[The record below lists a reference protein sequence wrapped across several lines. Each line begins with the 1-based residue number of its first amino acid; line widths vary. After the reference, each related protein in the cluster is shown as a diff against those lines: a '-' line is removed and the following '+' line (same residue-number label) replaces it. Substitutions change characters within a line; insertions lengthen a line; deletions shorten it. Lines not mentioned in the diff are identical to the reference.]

1 MDNQTY
7 KLLNKLI
14 INQLELQDSKEKY
27 IAECHEKYNN
37 CKHFLIKS
45 GFEEEGKYFLYGCI
59 KCGLDTKSMDYIN
72 GMFYDDYAQ
81 PMKAYFEAGN
91 TIDGYKSD
99 LEFTESYY
107 PFKELKQSFEIGKEL
122 YKKISREE
130 SGISNTKLEKLLR
143 KEKNKINNDNLGYLR
158 SRKGK

>member
-1 MDNQTY
+1 MNNQIDDYFITQ
-7 KLLNKLI
+7 I
-14 INQLELQDSKEKY
+14 ELQLFKEKY
-27 IAECHEKYNN
+27 VLECHAQYSK
-37 CKHFLIKS
+37 CKHFIIKS
-45 GFEEEGKYFLYGCI
+45 GFDEESKNFLYGCI
-59 KCGLDTKSMDYIN
+59 KCGLDSKSMDYVY
-72 GMFYDDYAQ
+72 GMFYDEYGQ

-91 TIDGYKSD
+91 TMDGYKSD
-99 LEFTESYY
+99 LEFKESYY

-130 SGISNTKLEKLLR
+130 PGISNTKLEKLLR